1 MPKEQ
6 LEHYLKQAT
15 QGLNGK
21 KRAQV
26 LRELRGNLLARAN
39 EFQAFG
45 SSESQVLEKALDE
58 FGAARAVSKGFY
70 E

>member
-15 QGLNGK
+15 QGLYGK

-45 SSESQVLEKALDE
+45 SSES
-58 FGAARAVSKGFY
+58 
-70 E
+70 